1 VGNDRE
7 VTIPDTTPDITGSDQ
22 LGQALGAIAPG
33 DARQWAKA
41 TRAVRASMRA
51 AGARSVASGQWLAD
65 AVLDVAGHLP
75 VRDLETLQAHHH
87 GLSGRELADRLIRN
101 ATKTTAGIGAAA
113 GAVAAV
119 EEFAPPAWLALPAE
133 LMVEILGVVAV
144 EMKLVAELHE
154 VYHQPINGTPGERAL
169 AVGRAWAERR
179 GVSAA
184 TVANPAGMTNLVGA
198 TARREVTRL
207 VRRRLARRT
216 ARSVWTL
223 APLLVGAAAGAT
235 INRRATR
242 SLGQAVRDDLETMA

>member
-1 VGNDRE
+1 MGNDSG
-7 VTIPDTTPDITGSDQ
+7 VTGRDSAEDEQ
-22 LGQALGAIAPG
+22 LGEAVEAIGHG
-33 DARQWAKA
+33 DARQWA
-41 TRAVRASMRA
+41 RAAKVVGESMRA
-51 AGARSVASGQWLAD
+51 AGARSIGSGRWLAD
-65 AVLDVAGHLP
+65 SVMDLAAHVP
-75 VRDLETLQAHHH
+75 TRDLTTLEAHHS
-87 GLSGRELADRLIRN
+87 GLSGRALADRLIAN
-101 ATKTTAGIGAAA
+101 ATRTTAGVGAAA

-119 EEFAPPAWLALPAE
+119 EEFAPPAWVALPVE
-133 LMVEILGVVAV
+133 LMVEVLGVVAV

-154 VYHQPINGTPGERAL
+154 VYHQPINGTPAERAL
-169 AVGRAWAERR
+169 IVGRAWAERR

-184 TVANPAGMTNLVGA
+184 TLANPGGMTHVVGA

-242 SLGQAVRDDLETMA
+242 SLGQAVRDDLEQMG